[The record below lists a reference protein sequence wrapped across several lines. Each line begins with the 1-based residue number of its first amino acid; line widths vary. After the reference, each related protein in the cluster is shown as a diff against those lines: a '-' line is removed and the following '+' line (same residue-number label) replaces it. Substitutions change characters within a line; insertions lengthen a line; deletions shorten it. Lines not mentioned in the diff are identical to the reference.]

1 MKIDPAAPQRQSPL
15 RRAGPA
21 GAARSDAFAKALAE
35 SGHASSL
42 SGGSPIG
49 AVNAMLALQEVPDA
63 LDPNGRAKR
72 RGEQLLN
79 LLEQVRIGILSGS
92 LSMAQLTELAQ
103 LVRARRDR
111 VDDPRL
117 AEILDEIEL
126 RAEVEL
132 AKFSRSA

>member
-15 RRAGPA
+15 RRAGQA
-21 GAARSDAFAKALAE
+21 GATRSDAFARALAD
-35 SGHASSL
+35 SGQASSL

-49 AVNAMLALQEVPDA
+49 AINAMLALQEVPDA

-72 RGEQLLN
+72 RGEQVLN
-79 LLEQVRIGILSGS
+79 LLDQIRIGILSGS

-103 LVRARRDR
+103 VVRARRER
-111 VDDPRL
+111 ADDPRL

-132 AKFSRSA
+132 AKFARSA